1 MQVKP
6 SDLLGS
12 LEETARRLDD
22 EPLSLPE
29 PGNFG
34 TLYSAVKHFASLSP
48 ELREHAQ
55 GLIGAALERAT
66 LACKRSVN
74 ALGSD
79 SELTERRQ
87 LLGMAV
93 FLQSWLVREAEK
105 LAAKALPTKAPAA
118 EQKKGG
124 KKGAKSKEWV
134 WADEREGAF
143 LRLLQALELEL
154 GKLWEHR
161 APDDAFLLLFSR
173 AAHAVLEQPA
183 ATKAATAAL
192 KDILWKLIA
201 LPVERYNQGEA
212 TMSTLLEM
220 LLTHE
225 HLAAP
230 LAELM
235 QRMLEE
241 HDGVPHVKALLSELA
256 TLEGADMGAD
266 AVGPKNLAAFLTA
279 LAARE
284 PLFLLSNAELVRAHL
299 EAESHQLRC
308 GAVSACAEL
317 LIQAVD
323 LDPAARREPLVADA
337 IETLREVPLTRLHD
351 TSAYVRAR
359 ALHCLVSMCEGKA
372 LPLGA
377 FAEVAEL
384 GLRRL
389 DDKNAN
395 VRSPALQLYRALL
408 EFNPVLPSLNRPQLE
423 VQRER
428 LRQML
433 PPPTPA
439 AEPEPEPQPAAEPA
453 DDGAEGEAGA
463 AATTPEEETAAVVAA
478 PPVEPKPLNETEK
491 ALQLIEQALELE
503 AVLQARLGGVTV
515 LLGSQTASDV
525 KEACRALETAHTL
538 ALDGA
543 NPAELLVLVWS
554 REESVKRAAL
564 ESYQKVWLPQGR
576 GADHASGVA
585 ASLLALVEGATL
597 AQATSLEQVVAEWHA
612 QQLLP
617 KALVSTLWDVCRGQH
632 GQLRDAAHRRAAL
645 ALLNMAAAADAAL
658 LRGSMD
664 VLIEQLRAPDLAM
677 VRHACVGLRRCAAAA
692 PLPAHAVRPVVHAL
706 EEVVLRAPPA
716 AQADAWLGAA
726 EEAVA
731 TLYAVCPAPVEVS
744 SELIR
749 QLSARAFP
757 TVVRTAADADA
768 DAAEGGAATESDG
781 DATVDSGAAARAGGD
796 QDARRHRGARQ
807 GARQDAARALA
818 QGRGRRQGRPRRGA
832 AAAAGRR
839 RAQGQ
844 GQRRRGGGRCGRTAG
859 RRRGRSGQGAGHR
872 LEPER
877 KALLALREQ
886 VARAGAAGARGAA
899 RCVHAARAR
908 RRHQR
913 RRFLWRS
920 RDPRGSL
927 REKGQGQSRVVAC
940 VHSSRVNILHNTRR
954 RLHHAIGPKQRLLSH
969 GGINLATLFVS
980 NALQL
985 AQVAILDFF
994 SLFSDWFARVCM
1006 ESLLASM
1013 ESLLASEVRVPHLVL
1028 DGRSHLVRTH
1038 RRGAKGQAGGQAAG
1052 GRRLGPAWHGLKRL
1066 IPVWRVPATGN
1077 ALHRHHLGSRPS
1089 QGLQRESGH
1098 VGSNAATLLL
1108 SPCLELSRVA
1118 PAQRFVELVLRLVLR
1133 LLRLLLWLLLLHD
1146 LHRRKTLHCWPPCV
1160 RPQPGEDLLRG
1171 LAGSLVPLVELL
1183 HDNSSQTGELLPLVV
1198 G

>member
-439 AEPEPEPQPAAEPA
+439 AEPEPQSEPQPAAVPV
-453 DDGAEGEAGA
+453 DGAEGEAGA
-463 AATTPEEETAAVVAA
+463 AATTPEEEGAAEADSSTAAVVAA

-503 AVLQARLGGVTV
+503 AVLQARLGGVTA

-576 GADHASGVA
+576 GADHVSGVA

-597 AQATSLEQVVAEWHA
+597 AQARPSRSSPRPSRSSPSGTRSSCCRRRSSRRCGRCAAASTRRCATRRTSA
-612 QQLLP
+612 
-617 KALVSTLWDVCRGQH
+617 
-632 GQLRDAAHRRAAL
+632 RRRSRCF
-645 ALLNMAAAADAAL
+645 NMAAAADAAL
-658 LRGSMD
+658 LHGSMD
-664 VLIEQLRAPDLAM
+664 EQLRASDLTM
-677 VRHACVGLRRCAAAA
+677 VEHAVAQRRRAA
-692 PLPAHAVRPVVHAL
+692 PPR
-706 EEVVLRAPPA
+706 R
-716 AQADAWLGAA
+716 
-726 EEAVA
+726 
-731 TLYAVCPAPVEVS
+731 
-744 SELIR
+744 R
-749 QLSARAFP
+749 R
-757 TVVRTAADADA
+757 
-768 DAAEGGAATESDG
+768 
-781 DATVDSGAAARAGGD
+781 AAARA
-796 QDARRHRGARQ
+796 H
-807 GARQDAARALA
+807 
-818 QGRGRRQGRPRRGA
+818 GA
-832 AAAAGRR
+832 AAHP
-839 RAQGQ
+839 RA
-844 GQRRRGGGRCGRTAG
+844 RGGR
-859 RRRGRSGQGAGHR
+859 
-872 LEPER
+872 
-877 KALLALREQ
+877 
-886 VARAGAAGARGAA
+886 AA
-899 RCVHAARAR
+899 R
-908 RRHQR
+908 
-913 RRFLWRS
+913 W
-920 RDPRGSL
+920 PTRGSAPP
-927 REKGQGQSRVVAC
+927 R
-940 VHSSRVNILHNTRR
+940 
-954 RLHHAIGPKQRLLSH
+954 
-969 GGINLATLFVS
+969 
-980 NALQL
+980 
-985 AQVAILDFF
+985 
-994 SLFSDWFARVCM
+994 
-1006 ESLLASM
+1006 
-1013 ESLLASEVRVPHLVL
+1013 
-1028 DGRSHLVRTH
+1028 
-1038 RRGAKGQAGGQAAG
+1038 
-1052 GRRLGPAWHGLKRL
+1052 
-1066 IPVWRVPATGN
+1066 
-1077 ALHRHHLGSRPS
+1077 RPS
-1089 QGLQRESGH
+1089 RRC
-1098 VGSNAATLLL
+1098 T
-1108 SPCLELSRVA
+1108 PCAPRPSR
-1118 PAQRFVELVLRLVLR
+1118 
-1133 LLRLLLWLLLLHD
+1133 
-1146 LHRRKTLHCWPPCV
+1146 
-1160 RPQPGEDLLRG
+1160 
-1171 LAGSLVPLVELL
+1171 
-1183 HDNSSQTGELLPLVV
+1183 
-1198 G
+1198 